1 MLQPQ
6 KLLINYKTQAKVFNN
21 QAYVIAWFFLKHFI
35 MGGITMS
42 EFLGQKY
49 KVAAV
54 QASSILYDREKSLE
68 KAISLIEQ
76 AAKGGAQLAVLPESY
91 IPGYPYHIWMGS
103 PMWYHELFK
112 EWFLN
117 SVEVPSKT
125 TDALCDAAR
134 INNIFVTVG
143 ISERDG
149 NTCYNTILYINNKGE
164 IFGKHR
170 KLMPTHVER
179 VHWGMGD
186 GSYLNVYDT
195 ELGRISGLI
204 CWEHTMDLVRHSL
217 IAQRAQLHCAL
228 WVGFSS
234 MTGWETLFDMSSE
247 LASRYHAHVGECF
260 VINSQSTIDKENV
273 EKLTQTDYQREW
285 IKPGGGWTAIIAPG
299 GPILSGPLKGEEGI
313 LYADIDMKMIAD
325 MAHWHDA
332 TGHYSRPDVT
342 SLLLNKDPYK
352 VTRNLNSFNSIINP
366 MAGSSNSDPSIEQI
380 QNQLKQL
387 EQRFSNFLDSGFA
400 KSSIALSSPR

>member
-1 MLQPQ
+1 MNEYLNQ
-6 KLLINYKTQAKVFNN
+6 KF
-21 QAYVIAWFFLKHFI
+21 
-35 MGGITMS
+35 
-42 EFLGQKY
+42 

-54 QASSILYDREKSLE
+54 QASSILYDREKNLE
-68 KAISLIEQ
+68 KAISLIEES
-76 AAKGGAQLAVLPESY
+76 AKKGAQLAVLPESF
-91 IPGYPYHIWMGS
+91 IPGYPYHIWLGT

-125 TDALCDAAR
+125 TDALCEAAR
-134 INNIFVTVG
+134 RNNIFVVIG

-149 NTCYNTILYINNKGE
+149 NTCYNTILFIDNKGK

-179 VHWGMGD
+179 VHWGMSD

-195 ELGRISGLI
+195 ELGRMSGLV

-217 IAQRAQLHCAL
+217 IAQRSQLHCAV

-234 MTGWETLFDMSSE
+234 ITGWETLFDMSTE
-247 LASRYHAHVGECF
+247 LSARYHAHVGECF
-260 VINSQSTIDKENV
+260 VINSQSTVSKENV
-273 EKLTQTDYQREW
+273 EKLMQTEYQKEW

-299 GPILSGPLKGEEGI
+299 GSILAGPLKGEEGI
-313 LYADIDMKMIAD
+313 LYAEVDMGMIAD

-342 SLLLNKDPYK
+342 NLLLNRDPYQITRELSSAPK
-352 VTRNLNSFNSIINP
+352 VGTTFGQPPLDQVMDRLKRLEQKVFNSGSEEFEKSLTEFQREIAPII
-366 MAGSSNSDPSIEQI
+366 
-380 QNQLKQL
+380 
-387 EQRFSNFLDSGFA
+387 SGQ
-400 KSSIALSSPR
+400 K

>member
-1 MLQPQ
+1 
-6 KLLINYKTQAKVFNN
+6 
-21 QAYVIAWFFLKHFI
+21 
-35 MGGITMS
+35 MS
-42 EFLGQKY
+42 DFSNEKFT
-49 KVAAV
+49 VAAV
-54 QASSILYDREKSLE
+54 QASSILYDREKCLE
-68 KAISLIEQ
+68 KAISLIEES
-76 AAKGGAQLAVLPESY
+76 AKQGAQLVVLPESY
-91 IPGYPYHIWMGS
+91 IPGYPYHIWLGT

-125 TDALCDAAR
+125 TDALCEAAR
-134 INNIFVTVG
+134 KHNIHVVIG

-149 NTCYNTILYINNKGE
+149 KTCYNTILFIDNKGK

-195 ELGRISGLI
+195 ELGRMSGLV

-217 IAQRAQLHCAL
+217 IAQRSQLHCAV

-234 MTGWETLFDMSSE
+234 ITGWDTLFDMSTE
-247 LASRYHAHVGECF
+247 LSARYHAQVGGCF
-260 VINSQSTIDKENV
+260 VINCQSTVDKDNV
-273 EKLTQTDYQREW
+273 EKLTQTDYQKEW

-299 GPILSGPLKGEEGI
+299 GSILSGPLKGKEGI
-313 LYADIDMKMIAD
+313 LYAEVDMNLIAD

-342 SLLLNKDPYK
+342 SLLLNREPYK
-352 VTRNLNSFNSIINP
+352 VLRDMNNANNISNPKNGSGHDQQSVDQIMNL
-366 MAGSSNSDPSIEQI
+366 
-380 QNQLKQL
+380 LKQL
-387 EQRFSNFLDSGFA
+387 EQNLRSGE
-400 KSSIALSSPR
+400 SDELSRRLSEIQREAVHAFTRGN

>member
-1 MLQPQ
+1 VNEYLSQ
-6 KLLINYKTQAKVFNN
+6 KF
-21 QAYVIAWFFLKHFI
+21 
-35 MGGITMS
+35 
-42 EFLGQKY
+42 

-54 QASSILYDREKSLE
+54 QASSILYDREKNLE
-68 KAISLIEQ
+68 KAISLIEES
-76 AAKGGAQLAVLPESY
+76 AKKGAQLVVLPESF
-91 IPGYPYHIWMGS
+91 IPGYPYHIWLGT

-125 TDALCDAAR
+125 TDALCEAAR
-134 INNIFVTVG
+134 RNNIFVVIG

-149 NTCYNTILYINNKGE
+149 NTCYNTILFIDNKGK

-195 ELGRISGLI
+195 ELGRMSGLV

-217 IAQRAQLHCAL
+217 IAQRSQLHCAV

-234 MTGWETLFDMSSE
+234 ITGWETLFDMSTE
-247 LASRYHAHVGECF
+247 LSARYHAHVGECF
-260 VINSQSTIDKENV
+260 VINSQSTVSKENV
-273 EKLTQTDYQREW
+273 EKLMQTEYQKEW

-299 GPILSGPLKGEEGI
+299 GSILAGPLKGEEGI
-313 LYADIDMKMIAD
+313 LYADVDMGMIAD

-342 SLLLNKDPYK
+342 NLLLNRDPYQI
-352 VTRNLNSFNSIINP
+352 TRELKSVHSIGKTGIGNTF
-366 MAGSSNSDPSIEQI
+366 GQPSLDQVMDR
-380 QNQLKQL
+380 LKQL
-387 EQRFSNFLDSGFA
+387 EQKIFNNDSEEFD
-400 KSSIALSSPR
+400 KKLIEFQREIAPILSSQK

>member
-1 MLQPQ
+1 MSD
-6 KLLINYKTQAKVFNN
+6 
-21 QAYVIAWFFLKHFI
+21 FLNEKF
-35 MGGITMS
+35 T
-42 EFLGQKY
+42 
-49 KVAAV
+49 VAAV
-54 QASSILYDREKSLE
+54 QASSILYDREKCLE
-68 KAISLIEQ
+68 KAISLIEES
-76 AAKGGAQLAVLPESY
+76 AKQGAQLVVLPESY
-91 IPGYPYHIWMGS
+91 IPGYPYHIWLGT

-125 TDALCDAAR
+125 TDALCEAAR
-134 INNIFVTVG
+134 KHNIHVVIG
-143 ISERDG
+143 ISERDEK
-149 NTCYNTILYINNKGE
+149 TCYNTILFIDNKGK

-195 ELGRISGLI
+195 ELGRMSGLV

-217 IAQRAQLHCAL
+217 IAQRSQLHCAV

-234 MTGWETLFDMSSE
+234 ITGWDTLFDMSTE
-247 LASRYHAHVGECF
+247 LSARYHAQVGGCF
-260 VINSQSTIDKENV
+260 VINCQSTVDKDNV
-273 EKLTQTDYQREW
+273 EKLTQTDYQKEW

-299 GPILSGPLKGEEGI
+299 GSILSGPLKGKEGI
-313 LYADIDMKMIAD
+313 LYAEVDMNLIAD

-342 SLLLNKDPYK
+342 SLLLNREPYK
-352 VTRNLNSFNSIINP
+352 VLRDMNNANNISNPKYGSGHDQQSVDQIMNL
-366 MAGSSNSDPSIEQI
+366 
-380 QNQLKQL
+380 LKQL
-387 EQRFSNFLDSGFA
+387 EQNLRNGESDE
-400 KSSIALSSPR
+400 LSRRLSEIQREAVHAFTRGN

>member
-1 MLQPQ
+1 MDEYLSG
-6 KLLINYKTQAKVFNN
+6 KFT
-21 QAYVIAWFFLKHFI
+21 
-35 MGGITMS
+35 
-42 EFLGQKY
+42 
-49 KVAAV
+49 VAAV
-54 QASSILYDREKSLE
+54 QASSILYNREKSLE
-68 KAISLIEQ
+68 KAISLIEE
-76 AAKGGAQLAVLPESY
+76 AAKKGAQLVVLPESY
-91 IPGYPYHIWMGS
+91 IPGYPYHIWLGT
-103 PMWYHELFK
+103 PMWYHGLFK

-125 TDALCDAAR
+125 TDALCEAAR
-134 INNIFVTVG
+134 KNNIFVVIG

-149 NTCYNTILYINNKGE
+149 NTCYNTILFIDNKGK

-195 ELGRISGLI
+195 ELGRMSGLV

-217 IAQRAQLHCAL
+217 IAQRSQLHCAV

-234 MTGWETLFDMSSE
+234 LTGWETLFDMSSE
-247 LASRYHAHVGECF
+247 LAARYHALVGECF
-260 VINSQSTIDKENV
+260 VINCQSTVDKENV
-273 EKLTQTDYQREW
+273 EKLMQTDYQKEW

-299 GPILSGPLKGEEGI
+299 GSILAGPLKGEEGI
-313 LYADIDMKMIAD
+313 LYAEVDMKMIAD

-342 SLLLNKDPYK
+342 SLLLNRDPYQ
-352 VTRNLNSFNSIINP
+352 VTRNLSSMNNISNPKIGNTLDQPSMDQVIN
-366 MAGSSNSDPSIEQI
+366 M
-380 QNQLKQL
+380 LKQL
-387 EQRFSNFLDSGFA
+387 EQKFTASDSEE
-400 KSSIALSSPR
+400 IRRNLSELEI

>member
-1 MLQPQ
+1 MSD
-6 KLLINYKTQAKVFNN
+6 
-21 QAYVIAWFFLKHFI
+21 FLNEKF
-35 MGGITMS
+35 T
-42 EFLGQKY
+42 
-49 KVAAV
+49 VAAV
-54 QASSILYDREKSLE
+54 QASSILYDREKCLE
-68 KAISLIEQ
+68 KAISLIEES
-76 AAKGGAQLAVLPESY
+76 AKQGAQLVVLPESY
-91 IPGYPYHIWMGS
+91 IPGYPYHIWLGT

-125 TDALCDAAR
+125 TDALCEAAR
-134 INNIFVTVG
+134 KHNIHVVIG

-149 NTCYNTILYINNKGE
+149 KTCYNTILFIDNKGK

-195 ELGRISGLI
+195 ELGRMSGLV

-217 IAQRAQLHCAL
+217 IAQRSQLHCAV

-234 MTGWETLFDMSSE
+234 ITGWDTLFDMSTE
-247 LASRYHAHVGECF
+247 LSARYHAQVGGCF
-260 VINSQSTIDKENV
+260 VINCQSTVDKDNV
-273 EKLTQTDYQREW
+273 EKLTQTEYQKEW

-299 GPILSGPLKGEEGI
+299 GSILSGPLKGKEGI
-313 LYADIDMKMIAD
+313 LYAEVDMKLIAD

-332 TGHYSRPDVT
+332 IGHYSRPDVT
-342 SLLLNKDPYK
+342 SLLLNREPYK
-352 VTRNLNSFNSIINP
+352 VLRDMNNANNISNPKNGSGHDQQSVDQIMNL
-366 MAGSSNSDPSIEQI
+366 
-380 QNQLKQL
+380 LKQL
-387 EQRFSNFLDSGFA
+387 EQNLR
-400 KSSIALSSPR
+400 SSESDELSRRLSEIQREAVHAFTRGN

>member
-1 MLQPQ
+1 
-6 KLLINYKTQAKVFNN
+6 
-21 QAYVIAWFFLKHFI
+21 
-35 MGGITMS
+35 MS
-42 EFLGQKY
+42 DFSNEKFT
-49 KVAAV
+49 VAAV
-54 QASSILYDREKSLE
+54 QASSILYDREKCLE
-68 KAISLIEQ
+68 KAISLIEES
-76 AAKGGAQLAVLPESY
+76 AKQGAQLVVLPESY
-91 IPGYPYHIWMGS
+91 IPGYPYHIWLGT

-125 TDALCDAAR
+125 TDALCEAAR
-134 INNIFVTVG
+134 KHNIHVVIG

-149 NTCYNTILYINNKGE
+149 KTCYNTILFIDNKGK

-195 ELGRISGLI
+195 ELGRMSGLV

-217 IAQRAQLHCAL
+217 IAQRSQLHCAV

-234 MTGWETLFDMSSE
+234 ITGWDTLFDMSTE
-247 LASRYHAHVGECF
+247 LSARYHAQVGGCF
-260 VINSQSTIDKENV
+260 VINCQSTVDKDNV
-273 EKLTQTDYQREW
+273 EKLTQTDYQKEW

-299 GPILSGPLKGEEGI
+299 GSILSGPLKGKEGI
-313 LYADIDMKMIAD
+313 LYAEVDMNLIAD

-342 SLLLNKDPYK
+342 SLLLNREPYK
-352 VTRNLNSFNSIINP
+352 VLRDMNNANNISNPKYGSGHDQQSVDQIMNL
-366 MAGSSNSDPSIEQI
+366 
-380 QNQLKQL
+380 LKQL
-387 EQRFSNFLDSGFA
+387 EQNLRNGESDE
-400 KSSIALSSPR
+400 LSRRLSEIQREAVHAFTRGN